1 MSPRELIERS
11 VQELSEVY
19 DSREARNIIETLLL
33 DAHGLNKT
41 ELILDQEI
49 NIGLHAFESQLDR
62 LKNHE
67 PVQYV
72 TGIAQF
78 YGREFKV
85 NKDVLIPRPETEELV
100 DWIIQENQKDSPIIW
115 DIGAGSGCI
124 ALSLAAEI
132 TGSKVFAIDVSEQA
146 MKVASEN
153 SERFGVKSEFIIKD
167 ILSEIPAIT
176 EPDIILSNPPYI
188 PDRDKSV
195 MSANVLDYEPE
206 VALFV
211 TNDDPLI
218 FYRRIAEIGM
228 EKLNSRGSLYFEI
241 HEEAGEA
248 VVEIMESLG
257 YSDVELRKDLQG
269 KDRMVRGRISPN
281 QT

>member
-11 VQELSEVY
+11 VQELSGVY
-19 DSREARNIIETLLL
+19 DSREARNIIETLFL

-41 ELILDQEI
+41 ELILDKEI
-49 NIGLHAFESQLDR
+49 NIDLPTFESQLDR

-72 TGIAQF
+72 TGIAHF

-100 DWIIQENQKDSPIIW
+100 DWIIQGNQKESPVIW

-146 MKVASEN
+146 MKDAREN
-153 SERFGVKSEFIIKD
+153 SDRFGVKSEFIIKD

-176 EPDIILSNPPYI
+176 EPDIIVSNPPYI
-188 PDRDKSV
+188 PDRDRSA

-218 FYRRIAEIGM
+218 FYRRIAEIGI
-228 EKLNSRGSLYFEI
+228 EKLNSGGSLYFEI

-269 KDRMVRGRISPN
+269 KDRMVKGRISPN